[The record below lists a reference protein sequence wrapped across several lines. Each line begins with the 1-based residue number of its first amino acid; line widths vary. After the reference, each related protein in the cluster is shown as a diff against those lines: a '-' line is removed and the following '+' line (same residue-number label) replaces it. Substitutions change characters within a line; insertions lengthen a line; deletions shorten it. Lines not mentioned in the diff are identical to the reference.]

1 MLIKA
6 VESEFKC
13 LWNIWLLKIN
23 LLGMNFIR
31 WYHNYIHNKHDV
43 NRSKIL
49 GVINHCFNQ
58 TYVIFLTF
66 VGMIECMFN
75 TFIWYIIS
83 KVRLQHDNYQSSSES
98 GNWTRN
104 MVIQL
109 DVIIFCR
116 NYCYHTF
123 SDNKV
128 ADIFSTHIFKATSQ
142 ERFKYYSFFALQTY
156 LTQNLSLIQKIVIII
171 MNAWTS

>member
-1 MLIKA
+1 
-6 VESEFKC
+6 
-13 LWNIWLLKIN
+13 
-23 LLGMNFIR
+23 
-31 WYHNYIHNKHDV
+31 
-43 NRSKIL
+43 
-49 GVINHCFNQ
+49 
-58 TYVIFLTF
+58 
-66 VGMIECMFN
+66 
-75 TFIWYIIS
+75 
-83 KVRLQHDNYQSSSES
+83 
-98 GNWTRN
+98 

-156 LTQNLSLIQKIVIII
+156 LTQNLSLIQKNSYNYNERLNIVREMLLTKSSLII
-171 MNAWTS
+171 

>member
-1 MLIKA
+1 
-6 VESEFKC
+6 
-13 LWNIWLLKIN
+13 
-23 LLGMNFIR
+23 
-31 WYHNYIHNKHDV
+31 
-43 NRSKIL
+43 
-49 GVINHCFNQ
+49 
-58 TYVIFLTF
+58 
-66 VGMIECMFN
+66 
-75 TFIWYIIS
+75 
-83 KVRLQHDNYQSSSES
+83 
-98 GNWTRN
+98 

-171 MNAWTS
+171 MNA